1 MSRFWLKYT
10 ISLPADLEEVFLAEL
25 LDSTY
30 TLGWTEP
37 QIEVIVTE
45 NGYDYQEQPEQPV
58 IAYVFE
64 PMEEEQQALVARM
77 EEYLQRWEGAICLKA
92 VEQVKEENESWK
104 DEFVPVQIGSL
115 TVAPSWTKETLQ
127 DAGPVLW
134 IDPGAAF
141 GTGYHGTT
149 QDMLRFLQEMDVT
162 GMRVIDIGAGSGIL
176 SIYCALHHAKKPVY
190 ALDLNPESEY
200 EIRQNLAHNE
210 LDASSVEVVIGDA
223 TSPDMAER
231 IPEKADLILLNIG
244 GDEDVAILPLVGKL
258 LAPDGTVIFSGLV
271 EWNREAIAD
280 KLVTEGYSIKD
291 QRQTD
296 EWVTLMAKAAR

>member
-45 NGYDYQEQPEQPV
+45 NGYDYQEQREQPV

-64 PMEEEQQALVARM
+64 PMEEEQQALAARM
-77 EEYLQRWEGAICLKA
+77 EDYLKQWDGAIRLKA

-115 TVAPSWTKETLQ
+115 TVAPSWTKGTLQ
-127 DAGPVLW
+127 AAGPVLW

-149 QDMLRFLQEMDVT
+149 QDMLRFLQEMDVS

-176 SIYCALHHAKKPVY
+176 SIYCALRHAKQPVY

-244 GDEDVAILPLVGKL
+244 GDEDVAILPLAGKL
-258 LAPDGTVIFSGLV
+258 LAPDGTIIFSGLV
-271 EWNREAIAD
+271 DWNRDAIVD
-280 KLVTEGYSIKD
+280 KLVAEGYSIKD

-296 EWVTLMAKAAR
+296 EWVTLLAKPAR